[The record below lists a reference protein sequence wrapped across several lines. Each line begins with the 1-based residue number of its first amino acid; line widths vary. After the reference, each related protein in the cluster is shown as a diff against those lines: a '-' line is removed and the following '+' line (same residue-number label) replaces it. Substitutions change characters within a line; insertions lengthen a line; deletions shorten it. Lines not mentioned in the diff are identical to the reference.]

1 MRTRPNPNNEVLQR
15 TPGGTNAGAGG
26 IDRDR
31 RRLCLGSA
39 ALLGLAACTTPPTRP
54 PERAGAGVVPFSAT
68 RTLGGLPDGW
78 AEQVMRRDL
87 PRTAYTV
94 VERDGRRVLQAVSD
108 GGASGLRCDVDI
120 DPQATPWLEWAW
132 QVDRVEPGAAVAAN
146 DTDDS
151 PARLMLAFDG
161 DVSRLTLRDQMFQEM
176 VQAVTG
182 YTVPFATLIY
192 VWDGQ
197 APPESVFRNPRTD
210 RARYLVV
217 QCGGA
222 GAGRWLGYRRNVVE
236 DYRRVFGDEPG
247 RIQGVGVMTDS
258 DDLGTHSEAWYGD
271 ISLRRAP

>member
-1 MRTRPNPNNEVLQR
+1 MRTPSGHGLDLHDITRSVRLLDH
-15 TPGGTNAGAGG
+15 A
-26 IDRDR
+26 R

-39 ALLGLAACTTPPTRP
+39 GLLGLAACTTAPLRG
-54 PERAGAGVVPFSAT
+54 PERPAGGIVPFSAT

-87 PRTAYTV
+87 PRTAYTM

-132 QVDRVEPGAAVAAN
+132 QADRVEPGASVAAN
-146 DTDDS
+146 ETDDA

-182 YTVPFATLIY
+182 YAVPFATLIY

-217 QCGGA
+217 QSGSA

-236 DYRRVFGDEPG
+236 DYWRVFGEEPG
-247 RIQGVGVMTDS
+247 RIQSVGVMTDS
-258 DDLGTHSEAWYGD
+258 DDLGTHAEAWYAD
-271 ISLRRAP
+271 ISLR